1 MFVTVGEEEPSGK
14 VLKSRIPR
22 PAGRLGKIQVFGLLQ
37 SGDKGQKTDE
47 DTPSPSPTQVRCLT
61 VSVTML

>member
-1 MFVTVGEEEPSGK
+1 MCCFCVVSGAGEEEPSGK

-37 SGDKGQKTDE
+37 SGDKGQKKE
-47 DTPSPSPTQVRCLT
+47 EEE
-61 VSVTML
+61 